1 MKNIILIIVLN
12 LSFSQLFAQPI
23 YQQLLK
29 TAEERYKAGE
39 WDGAIEAYSLYLQG
53 ASNPDL
59 AYNIEIGIYFLNK
72 IKTKKDQS
80 LTNILGVPEMSV
92 DGKKAI
98 EYFNIYLNSNSQI
111 SSKSNTNIYLT
122 YNYLAET
129 YAIEKNWEKSVEYAT
144 KIYKENP
151 DFVIIKSN
159 NYTATQLYKDA
170 KNAYANWLC
179 DQANLYSQNEN
190 DNIEAKKHYRKALQF
205 YNDPLVGNAIFN
217 RGWAYSELGEYE
229 KAKNDLENYIQQYP
243 DLNFVSVAKQ
253 ELESIKIL
261 MALNSDPQ
269 NSNSLTFERPSYKGE
284 TLYYT
289 GEIKNGKAN
298 GKGEATTSY
307 NQYYKGDFVDNEY
320 HGIGLHKWANGE
332 TYEGDWV
339 FGQRTGQGTYK
350 WKDGGF
356 YSGGFQNGQQIGKG
370 TCKYIYD
377 NGTYTGEL
385 LNNVRHGKGTY
396 QWASGDVYT
405 GDWVNGNRTG
415 YGKYTYKID
424 GKIIE
429 GKWENNVYIPT
440 NTANPINTNANNIN
454 IEKEEE
460 RASLAIKEKRYND
473 AIGIYTLLIEKK
485 GGAYHYFERGKVYSM
500 LKNYEKARLDFT
512 SSISIWN
519 SVQTEPMSFL
529 KEDAINEL
537 RNIENK

>member
-1 MKNIILIIVLN
+1 
-12 LSFSQLFAQPI
+12 
-23 YQQLLK
+23 
-29 TAEERYKAGE
+29 
-39 WDGAIEAYSLYLQG
+39 
-53 ASNPDL
+53 
-59 AYNIEIGIYFLNK
+59 
-72 IKTKKDQS
+72 
-80 LTNILGVPEMSV
+80 
-92 DGKKAI
+92 
-98 EYFNIYLNSNSQI
+98 
-111 SSKSNTNIYLT
+111 
-122 YNYLAET
+122 
-129 YAIEKNWEKSVEYAT
+129 
-144 KIYKENP
+144 
-151 DFVIIKSN
+151 
-159 NYTATQLYKDA
+159 
-170 KNAYANWLC
+170 
-179 DQANLYSQNEN
+179 
-190 DNIEAKKHYRKALQF
+190 
-205 YNDPLVGNAIFN
+205 
-217 RGWAYSELGEYE
+217 
-229 KAKNDLENYIQQYP
+229 
-243 DLNFVSVAKQ
+243 
-253 ELESIKIL
+253 

>member
-1 MKNIILIIVLN
+1 MKNIILIIVLI

-59 AYNIEIGIYFLNK
+59 AYNIEIGICFLNK

-190 DNIEAKKHYRKALQF
+190 DNIEAKKHYQKAL
-205 YNDPLVGNAIFN
+205 
-217 RGWAYSELGEYE
+217 
-229 KAKNDLENYIQQYP
+229 
-243 DLNFVSVAKQ
+243 
-253 ELESIKIL
+253 
-261 MALNSDPQ
+261 
-269 NSNSLTFERPSYKGE
+269 
-284 TLYYT
+284 
-289 GEIKNGKAN
+289 
-298 GKGEATTSY
+298 
-307 NQYYKGDFVDNEY
+307 
-320 HGIGLHKWANGE
+320 
-332 TYEGDWV
+332 
-339 FGQRTGQGTYK
+339 
-350 WKDGGF
+350 
-356 YSGGFQNGQQIGKG
+356 
-370 TCKYIYD
+370 
-377 NGTYTGEL
+377 
-385 LNNVRHGKGTY
+385 
-396 QWASGDVYT
+396 
-405 GDWVNGNRTG
+405 
-415 YGKYTYKID
+415 
-424 GKIIE
+424 
-429 GKWENNVYIPT
+429 
-440 NTANPINTNANNIN
+440 
-454 IEKEEE
+454 
-460 RASLAIKEKRYND
+460 
-473 AIGIYTLLIEKK
+473 
-485 GGAYHYFERGKVYSM
+485 
-500 LKNYEKARLDFT
+500 
-512 SSISIWN
+512 
-519 SVQTEPMSFL
+519 
-529 KEDAINEL
+529 
-537 RNIENK
+537 